1 MHITANRSRRDS
13 YLEIPLSCLVAAIH
27 FDFNKSFE
35 EKLKKDK
42 LSPLLFRLSLL
53 QKLKQQWSWAMLNT
67 KPKPYARPASILCAT
82 QPKMALRDKGVL
94 KNILCLILVTL
105 LVYRHLVLNIH
116 LTFNQLIPP
125 GYEACWTAQEI
136 LACAQGRGSY
146 SVDCLLCWFL
156 VDIF

>member
-1 MHITANRSRRDS
+1 
-13 YLEIPLSCLVAAIH
+13 
-27 FDFNKSFE
+27 
-35 EKLKKDK
+35 
-42 LSPLLFRLSLL
+42 
-53 QKLKQQWSWAMLNT
+53 MLNT